1 MQKLVTQLAHQTV
14 YHPSYTVAPVAYS
27 SIVASVASG
36 SIVASVASGSIVASV
51 ASVSSHTLHQ
61 ICQREDSVRT
71 HIF

>member
-36 SIVASVASGSIVASV
+36 SIVASVAS
-51 ASVSSHTLHQ
+51 VSSHTLHQ

>member
-14 YHPSYTVAPVAYS
+14 YHPSYTVAPVTYS
-27 SIVASVASG
+27 